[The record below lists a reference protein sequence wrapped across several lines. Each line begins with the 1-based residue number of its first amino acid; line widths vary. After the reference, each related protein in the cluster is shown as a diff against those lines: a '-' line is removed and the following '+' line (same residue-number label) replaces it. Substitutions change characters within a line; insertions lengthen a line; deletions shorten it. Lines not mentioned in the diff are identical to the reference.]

1 MFCGITRLGYFNV
14 DDDNKKCF
22 KGVPITTISF
32 VFPVIVG
39 ITTNEVIV
47 MITYLIFSFLFLYK
61 IEIKKVSLKGK
72 KLILGL
78 GILLMLFLGWRF
90 FF

>member
-1 MFCGITRLGYFNV
+1 MVSILDLIV
-14 DDDNKKCF
+14 
-22 KGVPITTISF
+22 VSSTTISF

-39 ITTNEVIV
+39 ITTNEVV
-47 MITYLIFSFLFLYK
+47 MMLTYLIFSFLFLYK

-72 KLILGL
+72 KLILLL
-78 GILLMLFLGWRF
+78 GFLLMLFLGWRF